1 MKRSWI
7 GAIGGFLTLATVAG
21 CGGAGVGGSDDGG
34 VTLKVTDIYSLQ
46 HAIGKNGIQPYMERV
61 KEETDRRV
69 QFQYFPSESL
79 IAGEDAPGALRSG
92 TADIANVLYLGSEN
106 PLLYVA
112 QLPGVFDD
120 SEVVPASEALMEF
133 AQTNE
138 EVQDKFDSL
147 GMKPLFCFTVTN
159 YQLQFAEEGVD
170 SLDDLQGRQLR
181 AAGAVL
187 PFSIEALN
195 ATAVDVDIAEAFD
208 AFNRGT
214 IDGIA
219 LSVPSAKAYGF
230 YDILK
235 SAIINLDLGG
245 FPVCY
250 AISADTWDSLSS
262 EDQEVL
268 SSAGE
273 EIVPDV
279 AEALGAELDD
289 DLAAWE
295 EKGIETYEIPEA
307 QRDRLLAGV
316 ADQWVKSLVSDGVPR
331 EVAQGGV
338 DQWTKLVDKYRAK

>member
-1 MKRSWI
+1 MKRSWA
-7 GAIGGFLTLATVAG
+7 GAIGGVLTLVAVAA
-21 CGGAGVGGSDDGG
+21 CGGGGADGSGDEGVK
-34 VTLKVTDIYSLQ
+34 LRVTDIYALE

-61 KEETDRRV
+61 KEESGGRIT
-69 QFQYFPSESL
+69 FEYFPSESL

-92 TADIANVLYLGSEN
+92 TADIANVLYLGAEN

-112 QLPGVFDD
+112 QLPGVFED

-133 AQTNE
+133 SQTNE
-138 EVQDKFDSL
+138 DVQEKFDSL
-147 GMKPLFCFTVTN
+147 GMRPLFCFTVTN
-159 YQLQFAEEGVD
+159 YQLQFAEDGVD
-170 SLDDLQGRQLR
+170 TFDDLQGRQIR

-187 PFSIEALN
+187 PFSIEAIN

-235 SAIINLDLGG
+235 SAIINVDLGG

-250 AISADTWDSLSS
+250 AISKDTWDSLST
-262 EDQEVL
+262 EDQEIL
-268 SSAGE
+268 TSAGD

-279 AEALGAELDD
+279 SEALEAELDA
-289 DLAAWE
+289 DLAAWA
-295 EKGIETYEIPEA
+295 EKGIETYEIDEA
-307 QRDRLLAGV
+307 ERDRLLDGV
-316 ADQWVKSLVSDGVPR
+316 ADQWVSSLVSDGVPR

-338 DQWTKLVDKYRAK
+338 DQWSELVGKHRAE